1 MEARISYAVKQLANA
16 ADKTQY
22 NTDATRVDG
31 QDAEIYVNNAKY
43 TSSSNSFSINGL
55 KIEALASTEGSEI
68 NVTVKNDVGRCIQE
82 NKRFLK
88 RI

>member
-1 MEARISYAVKQLANA
+1 MLEKYALLDHGEDQATLEAPISYAVKQLANA

-55 KIEALASTEGSEI
+55 KIEALA
-68 NVTVKNDVGRCIQE
+68 
-82 NKRFLK
+82 
-88 RI
+88 